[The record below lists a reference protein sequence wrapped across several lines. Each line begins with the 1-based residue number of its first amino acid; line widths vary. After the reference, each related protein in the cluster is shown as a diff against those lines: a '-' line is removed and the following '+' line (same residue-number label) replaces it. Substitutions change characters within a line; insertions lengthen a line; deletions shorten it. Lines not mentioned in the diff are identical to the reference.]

1 MPEPADPT
9 LPPWARVLDAA
20 GLALIVLGISVLFT
34 GGFREWT
41 PLGRLSVTSPVRPLV
56 LAAVLLLLR
65 HFVQRQPSVVSR
77 AAGILARARHSVTLQ
92 AVWPIVFAS
101 RLGVLAIGFLGIAL
115 LGYAPNTP
123 PYRIYNNDLL
133 DMPARWDTGWYM
145 GIATSGYAFDPAAT
159 EAMQNIAF
167 FPLYP
172 MLMHYVAAAMGRHVI
187 WAGVAISCV
196 AFLWAAIYLYKFAT
210 TRLDAAAAA
219 TAVALLAAYPFA
231 LFFSAAYTE
240 SLFLL
245 TIVATCFHFER
256 DQLWK
261 ASAWGLAA
269 GLTRPNGCFLS
280 IVLALVALR
289 DYPTA
294 SWRDLARRVMVA
306 ATPGI
311 GMLIFSIY
319 IYTLTGNPF
328 QWAAQHAA
336 WGRMYRG
343 VGALVT
349 DRLDFIQTNGL
360 YDYASTM
367 WLDMINVGA
376 VVFALGSVW
385 PVYRRFGIPY
395 AALILVNVLPP
406 LSFGGVLSMGRLT
419 SVLFP
424 TFLWLGAVIPA
435 NQRSSWLVGFAMLQA
450 LFAVAFFTW
459 RPLY

>member
-1 MPEPADPT
+1 MPDSADPT
-9 LPPWARVLDAA
+9 LPRWARVVDVLSVS
-20 GLALIVLGISVLFT
+20 LIVAAISVFFT

-41 PLGRLSVTSPVRPLV
+41 PLGRISVTSTTRPLV
-56 LAAVLLLLR
+56 LAAVLVLLR
-65 HFVQRQPSVVSR
+65 HVVRRHPTIVSTVAR
-77 AAGILARARHSVTLQ
+77 VSERARHSIALQ
-92 AVWPIVFAS
+92 TVWPIVFAS
-101 RLGVLAIGFLGIAL
+101 RVGVLAIGFLGIVL
-115 LGYAPNTP
+115 LGYAPDSP

-145 GIATSGYAFDPAAT
+145 GIATSGYAFDAAAPN
-159 EAMQNIAF
+159 AMQNIAF

-172 MLMHYVAAAMGRHVI
+172 MLMHVVATIMGRHVI
-187 WAGVAISCV
+187 WAGVVISV
-196 AFLWAAIYLYKFAT
+196 IAFLCAAIYLYKFANNY
-210 TRLDAAAAA
+210 LGAEAA
-219 TAVALLAAYPFA
+219 TAAVALLAAYPFA

-280 IVLALVALR
+280 IVLALIALR
-289 DYPTA
+289 DHPAA
-294 SWRDLARRVMVA
+294 SWRNLARRMIA
-306 ATPGI
+306 AAAPGI
-311 GMLIFSIY
+311 GMLMFSAY
-319 IYTLTGNPF
+319 IYKLTGNPF

-336 WGRMYRG
+336 WGRVYRG

-349 DRLDFIQTNGL
+349 DRLVFIQANGL

-367 WLDMINVGA
+367 WLDMINLGA
-376 VVFALGSVW
+376 VVFVLATVW
-385 PVYRRFGIPY
+385 PVYRRFGVPY

-406 LSFGGVLSMGRLT
+406 LIFGGVLSMGRLT
-419 SVLFP
+419 SVFFP
-424 TFLWLGAVIPA
+424 SFLWLGAVIPA
-435 NQRSSWLVGFAMLQA
+435 NQRSSWLVAFAMFQA
-450 LFAVAFFTW
+450 LFAIAFFTW

>member
-1 MPEPADPT
+1 MPESADPT
-9 LPPWARVLDAA
+9 LPLWARVLDAA
-20 GLALIVLGISVLFT
+20 GLGLICVGISVLFT

-41 PLGRLSVTSPVRPLV
+41 PLGRLSVTSPARPLV
-56 LAAVLLLLR
+56 CAAVLLLLR
-65 HFVQRQPSVVSR
+65 HVVQRQPSVVSR
-77 AAGILARARHSVTLQ
+77 VAGILERARHSVALQ

-115 LGYAPNTP
+115 LGYAPDTP

-159 EAMQNIAF
+159 EAMQNVAF

-172 MLMHYVAAAMGRHVI
+172 MLMHYVAATMGRHVI

-210 TRLDAAAAA
+210 TRLDAEVAA

-261 ASAWGLAA
+261 AAAWGLAA

-280 IVLALVALR
+280 IVLALLVLR

-294 SWRDLARRVMVA
+294 SWRNLGRRVMVA
-306 ATPGI
+306 AAPGI
-311 GMLIFSIY
+311 GMLIFSTY
-319 IYTLTGNPF
+319 IYELTGDPF

-349 DRLDFIQTNGL
+349 DRLDFIQANGL

-385 PVYRRFGIPY
+385 PVYRRFGVPY